1 MIVTLEDVRHIAR
14 LARLAFDEE
23 ELLAMRGEMEALL
36 SHFSR
41 ISALD
46 TSLIPPTTSV
56 LPLANV
62 LREDTPHMSLSHE
75 DALANA
81 PEREGGFF
89 RIRTFL
95 EERGDEETK

>member
-1 MIVTLEDVRHIAR
+1 MIVTLEDVRHIAH
-14 LARLAFDEE
+14 LARLAYDEE
-23 ELLAMRGEMEALL
+23 GLLAMQGEMESLL
-36 SHFSR
+36 SHFSS
-41 ISALD
+41 ISSLD

-62 LREDTPHMSLSHE
+62 LREDTPHLGLSHE
-75 DALANA
+75 EALRNA

-95 EERGDEETK
+95 EERGHEKTK

>member
-1 MIVTLEDVRHIAR
+1 MRHIAR
-14 LARLAFDEE
+14 LARLSFDEE

-95 EERGDEETK
+95 EEQGDEETK

>member
-14 LARLAFDEE
+14 LARLAYDEE
-23 ELLAMRGEMEALL
+23 GLLAMRGEMEKLL

-41 ISALD
+41 IDTLD
-46 TSLIPPTTSV
+46 TSLVPPTTSV

-62 LREDTPHMSLSHE
+62 LREDTPRLGLSRE
-75 DALANA
+75 EALQNA
-81 PEREGGFF
+81 PEQEGGFF

-95 EERGDEETK
+95 EEDGGENIR